1 MKATRISEGL
11 EVDERPSTDSQE
23 VTPTLITTGQ
33 DEDDAESDE
42 SASDREE
49 QEIRGLVQGL
59 EGLWGKGAL
68 PADFRDV
75 IAAPRNG

>member
-1 MKATRISEGL
+1 MRATRISEGL
-11 EVDERPSTDSQE
+11 EAEERPSTDFQE
-23 VTPTLITTGQ
+23 VVPTLITTGQ

-49 QEIRGLVQGL
+49 QEIRGLIQGL
-59 EGLWGKGAL
+59 EGLWGKGPL

-75 IAAPRNG
+75 IEAPRNG